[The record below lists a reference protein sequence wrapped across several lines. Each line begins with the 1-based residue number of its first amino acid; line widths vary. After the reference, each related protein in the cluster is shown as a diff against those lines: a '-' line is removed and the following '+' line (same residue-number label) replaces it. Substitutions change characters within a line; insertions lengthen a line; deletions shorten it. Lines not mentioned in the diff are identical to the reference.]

1 MKCKVLSLYNT
12 KGGVGKTTTAVNL
25 AYLAAQEGQKVLLWD
40 LDTQASATFFCGGKA
55 KVRGGVKKLIRRK
68 TETHKVIRDTPHE
81 NLWIIPADG
90 SNRNIDLIVNDEKDS
105 KKALQ
110 KVIKDVSG
118 DLDLVVLDSPP
129 GLSVLSESIFFASD
143 VLLVPTIP
151 STLSIR
157 TLELIDEHY
166 ASKELKQ
173 KQIIPFFSMAD
184 LRKKMHRE
192 LIEIYARD
200 PRFLSVV
207 IPNASIIEQMGARQ
221 APLLAFNR
229 SSKAS
234 KNYLELWAELGRKG
248 GL

>member
-1 MKCKVLSLYNT
+1 
-12 KGGVGKTTTAVNL
+12 
-25 AYLAAQEGQKVLLWD
+25 
-40 LDTQASATFFCGGKA
+40 
-55 KVRGGVKKLIRRK
+55 
-68 TETHKVIRDTPHE
+68 
-81 NLWIIPADG
+81 
-90 SNRNIDLIVNDEKDS
+90 
-105 KKALQ
+105 
-110 KVIKDVSG
+110 
-118 DLDLVVLDSPP
+118 VVLDSPP

-143 VLLVPTIP
+143 VLFVPTIP